1 MAIVI
6 TTQPQNAQ
14 VMEGKITQKL
24 TVEATGA
31 TAYQWKQAK
40 SATSVSGATIV
51 SGQNTNQMTIPTT
64 LTEGRYYYFCAISDA
79 SSTVNSDIVTVE
91 VVKFP
96 EYITGKFVNEYV
108 AACDP
113 SVKKDLDAALA
124 RTGMKIP
131 NTDDVLRTAQVELFV
146 SIL

>member
-6 TTQPQNAQ
+6 TKQPQNAQ

-24 TVEATGA
+24 TVKATGA
-31 TAYQWKQAK
+31 TTYQWKQAK
-40 SATSVSGATIV
+40 SGTSVSGATIV
-51 SGQNTNQMTIPTT
+51 SGQNTSVMTIPTT

-91 VVKFP
+91 VVRFP

-124 RTGMKIP
+124 RTGIEIP
-131 NTDDVLRTAQVELFV
+131 NTDDVLRTAQVELFISV
-146 SIL
+146 L

>member
-51 SGQNTNQMTIPTT
+51 SGQNTSTMTIPTT

-79 SSTVNSDIVTVE
+79 SSTVNSDIVIVE

-113 SVKKDLDAALA
+113 SVKEELDAAIA
-124 RTGMKIP
+124 RTGIEIP
-131 NTDDVLRTAQVELFV
+131 NTEEVLRTAQVELFV

>member
-24 TVEATGA
+24 AVEATGA
-31 TAYQWKQAK
+31 SAYQWKQAK

-51 SGQNTNQMTIPTT
+51 SGQNTNKMTIPTT
-64 LTEGRYYYFCAISDA
+64 LTEGRYYYFCAISDS
-79 SSTVNSDIVTVE
+79 SSTVNSDIVIVE

-96 EYITGKFVNEYV
+96 EYITGKFVNEYI

-124 RTGMKIP
+124 RAGITIP
-131 NTDDVLRTAQVELFV
+131 NTNDVLRTSQVELFM

>member
-31 TAYQWKQAK
+31 SAYQWKQAK
-40 SATSVSGATIV
+40 SGTSISGATIV
-51 SGQNTNQMTIPTT
+51 SGQNTNKMTIPTT

-79 SSTVNSDIVTVE
+79 TSTVNSDIVVVE

-96 EYITGKFVNEYV
+96 EYITGKFVNEYI

-124 RTGMKIP
+124 RTGITIP
-131 NTDDVLRTAQVELFV
+131 NTNDVLRTSQVELFM

>member
-40 SATSVSGATIV
+40 SATSVSGATVV
-51 SGQNTNQMTIPTT
+51 SGQNTNKMTIPTT
-64 LTEGRYYYFCAISDA
+64 LTEGRYYYFCAVSDA

-108 AACDP
+108 AACDA
-113 SVKKDLDAALA
+113 SVKQALDTAMAL
-124 RTGMKIP
+124 TGINIP
-131 NTDDVLRTAQVELFV
+131 NTDDVLRTAQVELFI

>member
-24 TVEATGA
+24 AVEATGA
-31 TAYQWKQAK
+31 STYQWKQAK
-40 SATSVSGATIV
+40 SGTSVSGATIM
-51 SGQNTNQMTIPTT
+51 SGQNTNKMTIPIT
-64 LTEGRYYYFCAISDA
+64 LTEGRYYYFCAISDS
-79 SSTVNSDIVTVE
+79 SSTVNSDIVVVE

-96 EYITGKFVNEYV
+96 EYITGKFVNEYI

-124 RTGMKIP
+124 RTGITIP
-131 NTDDVLRTAQVELFV
+131 NTNDVLRTSQVELFM

>member
-40 SATSVSGATIV
+40 SATSVSGATVV

-64 LTEGRYYYFCAISDA
+64 LTEGRYYYFCAVSDNT
-79 SSTVNSDIVTVE
+79 STVNSDIVTVE

-124 RTGMKIP
+124 RTGITIP

>member
-40 SATSVSGATIV
+40 SATSVSGATVV
-51 SGQNTNQMTIPTT
+51 SGQNTNKMTIPTT
-64 LTEGRYYYFCAISDA
+64 LTEGRYYYFCAVSDN

-113 SVKKDLDAALA
+113 SVKQALDAAMAL
-124 RTGMKIP
+124 TGINIP
-131 NTDDVLRTAQVELFV
+131 NTDDVLRTAQVELFISV
-146 SIL
+146 L

>member
-6 TTQPQNAQ
+6 TKQPQNAQ

-51 SGQNTNQMTIPTT
+51 SGQNTSIMTIPTT

-79 SSTVNSDIVTVE
+79 SSTVNSDIVIVE

-108 AACDP
+108 AACDA
-113 SVKKDLDAALA
+113 SVKEELDAAIA
-124 RTGMKIP
+124 RTGIEIP
-131 NTDDVLRTAQVELFV
+131 NTEEVLRTAQVELFV

>member
-6 TTQPQNAQ
+6 TTQPQNTQ

-24 TVEATGA
+24 NVVATGA

-51 SGQNTNQMTIPTT
+51 SGQNTSEMTIPTT
-64 LTEGRYYYFCAISDA
+64 LTEGRYYYFCAISDDT
-79 SSTVNSDIVTVE
+79 STVNSDIVIVE

-96 EYITGKFVNEYV
+96 EYITGKFVNEYI

-113 SVKKDLDAALA
+113 SVKEELDAAMA
-124 RTGMKIP
+124 RAGIEIP
-131 NTDDVLRTAQVELFV
+131 NTEDVLRTAQVELFV

>member
-24 TVEATGA
+24 AVEATGA
-31 TAYQWKQAK
+31 SAYQWKQAK
-40 SATSVSGATIV
+40 SGTSVSGATIV
-51 SGQNTNQMTIPTT
+51 SGQNTNKMTIPTT
-64 LTEGRYYYFCAISDA
+64 LTEGRYYYFCAISDS
-79 SSTVNSDIVTVE
+79 SSTVNSDIVVVE

-96 EYITGKFVNEYV
+96 EYITGKFVNEYI
-108 AACDP
+108 AACDS
-113 SVKKDLDAALA
+113 SVKKDFDAALA
-124 RTGMKIP
+124 RTGITIP
-131 NTDDVLRTAQVELFV
+131 NTNDVLRTSQVELFM

>member
-40 SATSVSGATIV
+40 SGTSVSGATIV
-51 SGQNTNQMTIPTT
+51 SGQNTSVMTIPTT

-96 EYITGKFVNEYV
+96 EYITGKFVNEYI

-113 SVKKDLDAALA
+113 SVKEELDAAIA
-124 RTGMKIP
+124 RTGIEIP
-131 NTDDVLRTAQVELFV
+131 NTEEVLRTAQVELFV